1 MYYAADDFIAELEE
15 LVDKDIRPM
24 IGNNNYM
31 SAFEILSYIFVV
43 VGNVDIDDSEGGT
56 GMLGNDIYQLWKKEL
71 SRTASEQIQDRAL

>member
-24 IGNNNYM
+24 ICNNKYM

-56 GMLGNDIYQLWKKEL
+56 GMFGNDIYQLWKKEL
-71 SRTASEQIQDRAL
+71 SLTASEQIQDRAL